1 VAMKPDKRSAIVR
14 SPIVIVPYAPR
25 WPGEFR
31 QLGATLRR
39 ALGGLA
45 LRIDHIGSTAVPGL
59 AAKDIIDI
67 QVTVKRLVPAA
78 PVADALVPVG
88 YTIRPDIV
96 RDHQPRGDSRAAD
109 EWAKLYFAPP
119 AGQRPTH
126 LHVRAEGRANQRYPL
141 LFRDYLRSCAEATAA
156 YAEVKRQLARRFADD
171 IEAYY
176 DLKDPVCDIIIAA
189 AESWAR
195 EVGWNPGGSDA

>member
-1 VAMKPDKRSAIVR
+1 MKPDNRTPIARPPIAI
-14 SPIVIVPYAPR
+14 SPYSPR
-25 WPGEFR
+25 WPGEFQ
-31 QLGATLRR
+31 QLGATIRR
-39 ALGGLA
+39 ALGDLA

-67 QVTVKRLVPAA
+67 QVTVQRIVPAA
-78 PVADALVPVG
+78 PIADALASVG
-88 YTIRPDIV
+88 YTIRGDIV
-96 RDHQPRGDSRAAD
+96 RDHQPPGDSRPAD

-126 LHVRAEGRANQRYPL
+126 LHVRAQRRANQRYPI

-156 YAEVKRQLARRFADD
+156 YAEVKRQLARRFALD
-171 IEAYY
+171 IESYY
-176 DLKDPVCDIIIAA
+176 DLKDPVCDIIVAA

-195 EVGWNPGGSDA
+195 EVRWNPGPSDA